1 MSDIPEWFYRSM
13 ATPYDERWVDVEGV
27 PVHYLDWGKPDLP
40 GLVLVHGGAAHA
52 HWWTPLAPMFTQH
65 WHVVALDL
73 SGHGDSGRRSTYS
86 HQAWAREVM
95 AVVDAAAFPGPPVLV
110 GHSLG
115 GMVTIQTASEFGDQL
130 RGAVLVDTPVLRPAP
145 EEEEGTR
152 GRAFKA
158 PGTYPDLDTAL
169 KHFRLIPPQPCD
181 NDFIVDHI
189 ARYSLRETDAGWT
202 WKFDPVLFTHALVPL
217 RDQLASV
224 KCRVALF
231 RGQHSV
237 TVPEDTAEYMYELMD
252 RNAPVVTI
260 PEAHHHLILDQP
272 LAFVAAL
279 RTLLADWDHSISMS
293 PPELRSG
300 LSSSPKNSASDRG

>member
-1 MSDIPEWFYRSM
+1 MSDDKIPEWFYRAM
-13 ATPYDERWVDVEGV
+13 ATPYDDQWVDVDGI
-27 PVHYLDWGKPDLP
+27 PIHYLEWGQTNQP

-52 HWWTPLAPMFTQH
+52 HWWTYLAPMFAEN

-73 SGHGDSGRRSTYS
+73 SGHGDSGRRDDYS
-86 HQAWAREVM
+86 HEKWAHEVM
-95 AVVDAAAFPGPPVLV
+95 AVADAAGFPGPPVMV

-115 GMVTIQTASEFGDQL
+115 GMVTIQTAADYGNRL
-130 RGAVLVDTPVLRPAP
+130 RGAVIVDTPVRRPAP
-145 EEEEGTR
+145 ESEEGAR
-152 GRAFKA
+152 GRAFNA
-158 PGTYPDLDTAL
+158 PGTYLDMETAL
-169 KHFRLIPPQPCD
+169 RHFRLIPPQPCE
-181 NDFIVDHI
+181 NDFIIDHI
-189 ARYSLRETDAGWT
+189 ARHSLRNTGEGWT
-202 WKFDPVLFTHALVPL
+202 WKFDSKLFEHTLIPL

-260 PEAHHHLILDQP
+260 PDAHHHLILDQP

-279 RTLLADWDHSISMS
+279 RTLLADWEHSIPRRKS
-293 PPELRSG
+293 PAEG
-300 LSSSPKNSASDRG
+300 